1 MTTLIFWAG
10 SVLGVFLVIVL
21 ISLLHMAQRGDGLSD
36 FMDCLDRDKKNFPLP
51 RTPDGWGR

>member
-10 SVLGVFLVIVL
+10 TVLGLFLVIVL
-21 ISLLHMAQRGDGLSD
+21 ISLVHMAPRGDCFSD
-36 FMDCLDRDKKNFPLP
+36 FMDCMDRDKKLPLP